1 MKLKALLL
9 ALFTAGFAVSIAV
22 AATPA
27 AIDHKGK
34 PTTSTSTDGSTTSAS
49 HEKGDRKGRSEK
61 GDRRSEK
68 GKRHAEDSACKRGKK
83 ILVIGTFVAAGPTTG
98 DTAGFA
104 MLVTGGNRAAKALK
118 GKQATVLVD
127 DSTKFK
133 GKKHALADLV
143 AGDRLLVQGRACKA
157 DLAAGSLLARK
168 VMSKRPKGAEEGG
181 GSTTTTTPPRRRPPP
196 PSPRRRRHR
205 SRPSQ
210 DRICPRGA
218 ARRPRSFAGRPS
230 IGSKSRP
237 VSCR

>member
-49 HEKGDRKGRSEK
+49 HEKGQRKGEGKSRSEK

-127 DSTKFK
+127 DSTRFK
-133 GKKHALADLV
+133 GNKHALADLV
-143 AGDRLLVQGRACKA
+143 AGDRLLVQGHACKA

-168 VMSKRPKGAEEGG
+168 VMSKRPKGAKEGG
-181 GSTTTTTPPRRRPPP
+181 GSTTTTTTTTTATTTTATTTTEPTTTTAP
-196 PSPRRRRHR
+196 
-205 SRPSQ
+205 
-210 DRICPRGA
+210 
-218 ARRPRSFAGRPS
+218 
-230 IGSKSRP
+230 
-237 VSCR
+237 